1 MKVFVQIDIK
11 KFIQSGNLKTLKELL
26 KEQEPATIL
35 EMIEELETDE
45 KAIVFR
51 LLPRNI
57 AAEVFSELDPEEQME
72 LIQLFKESTLK
83 DIIASMDYND
93 RIELFEEL
101 PASVLK
107 KFLDYLPSEDRKQT
121 LDILNYPEDSA
132 ARIMDPLYFEI
143 KPDITLQEAINLIKK
158 YGKNKENLYTIFITD
173 DNGHLIGSVELQD
186 LILSHKQKL
195 IQEIMDDE
203 PIAVFTTDS
212 QEEAMQLMQK
222 YNLLSLPVVDKDY
235 KLVGIISVDD
245 VLDVMEEESTED
257 IHKMASMGAIYSSF
271 FNTSYSTLILKR
283 VPWLIGLLFL
293 ETLNSFTI
301 SKYEKFL
308 TIYPIL
314 AAFFSTIAGTGGNV
328 GSQISALVIRGMALG
343 EIKIK
348 DFWRVIWK
356 EIFISLTIGMVSGLL
371 IFGRAFMLSKNWTL
385 NMSVG
390 IAMALIIVYAD
401 LMGAILPFVATFL
414 KFDPAI
420 MAGPLLT
427 TLVDVSGIAIY
438 FCIVNLLL

>member
-51 LLPRNI
+51 LLPRNT

-143 KPDITLQEAINLIKK
+143 KPDITLQE
-158 YGKNKENLYTIFITD
+158 IFV
-173 DNGHLIGSVELQD
+173 SV
-186 LILSHKQKL
+186 
-195 IQEIMDDE
+195 
-203 PIAVFTTDS
+203 
-212 QEEAMQLMQK
+212 
-222 YNLLSLPVVDKDY
+222 
-235 KLVGIISVDD
+235 
-245 VLDVMEEESTED
+245 
-257 IHKMASMGAIYSSF
+257 
-271 FNTSYSTLILKR
+271 
-283 VPWLIGLLFL
+283 
-293 ETLNSFTI
+293 
-301 SKYEKFL
+301 
-308 TIYPIL
+308 
-314 AAFFSTIAGTGGNV
+314 
-328 GSQISALVIRGMALG
+328 
-343 EIKIK
+343 
-348 DFWRVIWK
+348 
-356 EIFISLTIGMVSGLL
+356 
-371 IFGRAFMLSKNWTL
+371 
-385 NMSVG
+385 
-390 IAMALIIVYAD
+390 
-401 LMGAILPFVATFL
+401 LPFIALQITG
-414 KFDPAI
+414 
-420 MAGPLLT
+420 MLL
-427 TLVDVSGIAIY
+427 VMFYPDIALW
-438 FCIVNLLL
+438 FPKWLGS